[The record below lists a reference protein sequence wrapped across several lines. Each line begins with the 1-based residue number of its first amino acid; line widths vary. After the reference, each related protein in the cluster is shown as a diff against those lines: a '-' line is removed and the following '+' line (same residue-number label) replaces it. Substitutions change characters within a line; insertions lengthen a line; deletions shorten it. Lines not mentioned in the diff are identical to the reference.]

1 MQPSVPSSSASGPAR
16 PGPVADPARR
26 GLLTERIAREL
37 EHDIRSGEI
46 AVGTKL
52 PSEREL
58 AAQFGASRNV
68 VREVLR
74 RLEAQ
79 HLIEVAPG
87 RGSFVR
93 EQSSGQARGYDA
105 LYRAGRPTVRQL
117 IEARIPLEVEMVRLA
132 TERATEED
140 IAAMRAARDGLE
152 SATDVVVKAQA
163 DMEFHDAIAVAS
175 KNPVLRIML
184 SSISGMM
191 FEMMLRS
198 NSDPSI
204 GEPGVPHHPEI
215 FEAIEARDVDLAC
228 ARMREHLMLGL
239 RTYGADLDVQVDT
252 MARNHIETLLGQTEG
267 RRAPSGR

>member
-1 MQPSVPSSSASGPAR
+1 MQSSAPSSPHSSAPTGPT
-16 PGPVADPARR
+16 ADPAQR
-26 GLLTERIAREL
+26 GLLTERIARQL

-46 AVGTKL
+46 AVGAKL

-58 AAQFGASRNV
+58 AAQFGSSRNV

-117 IEARIPLEVEMVRLA
+117 IEARLPLEVEMVRLA
-132 TERATEED
+132 TQHATDED
-140 IAAMRAARDGLE
+140 LTTMRHACDALE

-163 DMEFHDAIAVAS
+163 DMDFHDAVAVAS

-204 GEPGVPHHPEI
+204 GEEGVPHHPEI
-215 FEAIEARDVDLAC
+215 FEAIEARDVELAG

-239 RTYGADLDVQVDT
+239 RTYGPDLDVQVDT
-252 MARNHIETLLGQTEG
+252 MARNHIETLLERASRG
-267 RRAPSGR
+267 R

>member
-1 MQPSVPSSSASGPAR
+1 MPPQAPSHQPGPAQ
-16 PGPVADPARR
+16 R

-37 EHDIRSGEI
+37 EHDIRTGEI
-46 AVGTKL
+46 PVGSKL

-58 AAQFGASRNV
+58 SVQFGSSRNV

-93 EQSSGQARGYDA
+93 EQTSGQARGYDA

-117 IEARIPLEVEMVRLA
+117 IEARLPLEVETVRLA
-132 TERATEED
+132 TLRATEAD
-140 IAAMRAARDGLE
+140 IEVMRAAVDELE
-152 SATDVVVKAQA
+152 TATDVVVKARA
-163 DMEFHDAIAVAS
+163 DLDFHDAVAAAGG
-175 KNPVLRIML
+175 NPVLRIML

-204 GEPGVPHHPEI
+204 AEPGVPHHPEI
-215 FEAIEARDVDLAC
+215 FAAIEARDPDLASE
-228 ARMREHLMLGL
+228 RMRAHLMLGL
-239 RTYGADLDVQVDT
+239 RTYGADLDVQVNV
-252 MARNHIETLLGQTEG
+252 MARHHIEALLGESGTSGE
-267 RRAPSGR
+267 RRDGDTGAR

>member
-1 MQPSVPSSSASGPAR
+1 MPTDLSARMGDDLSR
-16 PGPVADPARR
+16 SHR
-26 GLLTERIAREL
+26 GLLTERIARQL
-37 EHDIRSGEI
+37 EHDIRAGEI
-46 AVGTKL
+46 QAGSKL

-93 EQSSGQARGYDA
+93 EQSSVPARSYDA
-105 LYRAGRPTVRQL
+105 LYRAERPTVRQL
-117 IEARIPLEVEMVRLA
+117 IEARISLEVEIIGLA
-132 TERATEED
+132 TERATD
-140 IAAMRAARDGLE
+140 DQLAAMRQANDALLKAD
-152 SATDVVVKAQA
+152 DVVDKAYA
-163 DMEFHDAIAVAS
+163 DLDFHDAIAQAS
-175 KNPVLRIML
+175 GNPVLRIML

-198 NSDPSI
+198 HSDPAI

-215 FEAIEARDVDLAC
+215 FEAIEARDVER
-228 ARMREHLMLGL
+228 ARRYMREHLTLGL
-239 RTYGADLDVQVDT
+239 RTYGKDLDLSVNV
-252 MARNHIETLLGQTEG
+252 MARQHIETLLSQAKG
-267 RRAPSGR
+267 RG

>member
-1 MQPSVPSSSASGPAR
+1 MGHDVSPAH
-16 PGPVADPARR
+16 R
-26 GLLTERIAREL
+26 GLLTERIARQL
-37 EHDIRSGEI
+37 EHDIRSGDIE
-46 AVGTKL
+46 VGAKL

-58 AAQFGASRNV
+58 ATQFGASRNV

-93 EQSSGQARGYDA
+93 EQSSAQARSYDA

-117 IEARIPLEVEMVRLA
+117 IEARIPLEVEIVGLA
-132 TERATEED
+132 AERATEAEL
-140 IAAMRAARDGLE
+140 AVMRAANDALLK
-152 SATDVVVKAQA
+152 ATDVVDKAYA
-163 DMEFHDAIAVAS
+163 DLDFHDAIAQAS
-175 KNPVLRIML
+175 GNPVLRIML

-198 NSDPSI
+198 HSDPSI

-215 FEAIEARDVDLAC
+215 LDAVVAGDIELAR
-228 ARMREHLMLGL
+228 RHMREHLTLGL
-239 RTYGADLDVQVDT
+239 RTYGADLDISVDV
-252 MARNHIETLLGQTEG
+252 MARQHIETLLGRSKGRG
-267 RRAPSGR
+267 RR

>member
-1 MQPSVPSSSASGPAR
+1 MPTPDPSAH
-16 PGPVADPARR
+16 R
-26 GLLTERIAREL
+26 GLLTERIARQL
-37 EHDIRSGEI
+37 EHDIRSGDI

-58 AAQFGASRNV
+58 SAQFGSSRNV

-87 RGSFVR
+87 RGSFVL

-117 IEARIPLEVEMVRLA
+117 IEARLPLEVETVRLA
-132 TERATEED
+132 TERASAED
-140 IAAMRAARDGLE
+140 VEMMRAAVNALE

-163 DMEFHDAIAVAS
+163 DMEFHDAVATAS
-175 KNPVLRIML
+175 GNPVLRIML

-204 GEPGVPHHPEI
+204 AEPGVPHHPEI
-215 FEAIEARDVDLAC
+215 FEAIEARDVELAC
-228 ARMREHLMLGL
+228 ERMRAHLMLGL
-239 RTYGADLDVQVDT
+239 RTYGADLDIPVNV
-252 MARNHIETLLGQTEG
+252 MAQHHIDALLAESEG
-267 RRAPSGR
+267 RRGANRSEPSTPGTAGPR

>member
-1 MQPSVPSSSASGPAR
+1 MPAVRASS
-16 PGPVADPARR
+16 PGRIAPQQR

-37 EHDIRSGEI
+37 EHDIRSGKI
-46 AVGTKL
+46 PVGAKL

-79 HLIEVAPG
+79 HLIAVAPG
-87 RGSFVR
+87 RGSFVS
-93 EQSSGQARGYDA
+93 EQSSGQARSYDG

-117 IEARIPLEVEMVRLA
+117 IEARIPLEVEIVGLA
-132 TERATEED
+132 TERATEAD
-140 IAAMRAARDGLE
+140 LAAMRVANDALLN
-152 SATDVVVKAQA
+152 ATDVIDKANA
-163 DMEFHDAIAVAS
+163 DLAFHDAIAAAS
-175 KNPVLRIML
+175 GNPVLRIML

-215 FEAIEARDVDLAC
+215 LEAVLAGDADLARR
-228 ARMREHLMLGL
+228 RMREHLRLGL
-239 RTYGADLDVQVDT
+239 RTYGPDLDVSVGV
-252 MARNHIETLLGQTEG
+252 MAQQHIETLLRQAED
-267 RRAPSGR
+267 RQA

>member
-1 MQPSVPSSSASGPAR
+1 MPTPDTSAH
-16 PGPVADPARR
+16 R
-26 GLLTERIAREL
+26 GLLTERIARQL
-37 EHDIRSGEI
+37 EHDIRSGDI

-58 AAQFGASRNV
+58 ATQFGSSRNV

-87 RGSFVR
+87 RGSFVL

-117 IEARIPLEVEMVRLA
+117 IEARLPLEVETVRLA
-132 TERATEED
+132 TERASAED
-140 IAAMRAARDGLE
+140 IEIMRAAVNALE
-152 SATDVVVKAQA
+152 ASTDVVVKAQA
-163 DMEFHDAIAVAS
+163 DMEFHDAVATAGG
-175 KNPVLRIML
+175 NPVLRIML

-204 GEPGVPHHPEI
+204 AEPGVPHHPEI
-215 FEAIEARDVDLAC
+215 FEAIEARDVELAC
-228 ARMREHLMLGL
+228 ERMRAHLMLGL
-239 RTYGADLDVQVDT
+239 RTYGADLDIPVNV
-252 MARNHIETLLGQTEG
+252 MAQHHIDALLAESEG
-267 RRAPSGR
+267 RRGGNRSEPSAPGSSRPR

>member
-1 MQPSVPSSSASGPAR
+1 MP
-16 PGPVADPARR
+16 ADPPAAMGQDIAQSYR
-26 GLLTERIAREL
+26 GLLTERIARQL
-37 EHDIRSGEI
+37 EHGIRSGEI
-46 AVGTKL
+46 QVGSKL

-93 EQSSGQARGYDA
+93 EQTSQHARHYDA

-117 IEARIPLEVEMVRLA
+117 IEARIPLEVEIVGLA
-132 TERATEED
+132 AERADEAQLAV
-140 IAAMRAARDGLE
+140 IKRANDAQLK
-152 SATDVVVKAQA
+152 ATDVVDKAHA
-163 DMEFHDAIAVAS
+163 DLDFHDAIAQAS
-175 KNPVLRIML
+175 GNPVLRIML

-198 NSDPSI
+198 HSDPDI

-215 FEAIEARDVDLAC
+215 YAAIAARDVER
-228 ARMREHLMLGL
+228 ARDHMREHLTLGL
-239 RTYGADLDVQVDT
+239 RTYGADLDVSVDV
-252 MARNHIETLLGQTEG
+252 MARQHIEALLSQAAH
-267 RRAPSGR
+267 RR

>member
-1 MQPSVPSSSASGPAR
+1 MPAAPSSPRKAATAAQSAPAGR
-16 PGPVADPARR
+16 TASRQR
-26 GLLTERIAREL
+26 GLLTERIARQL
-37 EHDIRSGEI
+37 EHDIRTGEI
-46 AVGTKL
+46 AVGAKL

-58 AAQFGASRNV
+58 SEQFGASRNV

-93 EQSSGQARGYDA
+93 EQSSRQARSYDA

-117 IEARIPLEVEMVRLA
+117 IEARIPLEVEIVGLA
-132 TERATEED
+132 TERATEAEVG
-140 IAAMRAARDGLE
+140 AMRAANDAMRA
-152 SATDVVVKAQA
+152 ATDVVDKAHA
-163 DMEFHDAIAVAS
+163 DLDFHDAIAAAS
-175 KNPVLRIML
+175 GNPVLRIML

-204 GEPGVPHHPEI
+204 AEAGVPHHPEI
-215 FEAIEARDVDLAC
+215 LAAIEARDPDLARL
-228 ARMREHLMLGL
+228 RMREHLTLGL
-239 RTYGADLDVQVDT
+239 RTYGPDLDVSVGL
-252 MARNHIETLLGQTEG
+252 MARQHIETLLRQ
-267 RRAPSGR
+267 APDQG

>member
-1 MQPSVPSSSASGPAR
+1 MRSSGHSPSSPRPPLGPAQH
-16 PGPVADPARR
+16 
-26 GLLTERIAREL
+26 GLLKERIARQL
-37 EHDIRSGEI
+37 EHDIRSGRF
-46 AVGTKL
+46 AVGQKL

-58 AAQFGASRNV
+58 ATEFEASRGV

-93 EQSSGQARGYDA
+93 EQASGRARDYDA

-117 IEARIPLEVEMVRLA
+117 IEARIPMETEMVRLA
-132 TERATEED
+132 AERATDDD
-140 IAAMRAARDGLE
+140 IAALRATRDALE
-152 SATDVVVKAQA
+152 QASDVVDKARA
-163 DMEFHDAIAVAS
+163 DLAFHDAIAVAS

-191 FEMMLRS
+191 FELMLRS

-204 GEPGVPHHPEI
+204 GKPGVPHHPEI
-215 FEAIEARDVDLAC
+215 FEALEARDGDLASL
-228 ARMREHLMLGL
+228 RMREHLRLGL
-239 RTYGADLDVQVDT
+239 LTYGADLDVQVDL
-252 MARNHIETLLGQTEG
+252 MARNHIETLLEQGG
-267 RRAPSGR
+267 RA

>member
-1 MQPSVPSSSASGPAR
+1 MQSSAPSDPSRQGRVAE
-16 PGPVADPARR
+16 PGRR
-26 GLLTERIAREL
+26 GLLTERIARQL

-46 AVGTKL
+46 AVGSKL

-58 AAQFGASRNV
+58 AEQFGASRNV

-79 HLIEVAPG
+79 HLIEVEPG

-93 EQSSGQARGYDA
+93 EPTSGQARGYDA

-117 IEARIPLEVEMVRLA
+117 IEARIPLEVETVRLA
-132 TERATEED
+132 TERATPED
-140 IAAMRAARDGLE
+140 IAVMRSARDALE
-152 SATDVVVKAQA
+152 SASDVVVKARA

-215 FEAIEARDVDLAC
+215 FEAVEAGDVELAC
-228 ARMREHLMLGL
+228 ARMLEHLRLGL
-239 RTYGADLDVQVDT
+239 RTYGADLDLQVDV
-252 MARNHIETLLGQTEG
+252 MARNHIETLLEPAREQPG
-267 RRAPSGR
+267 RAL